1 MTVLLTIIVRKQ
13 FILQHQ
19 SSQKYG
25 IILNC
30 LIILSLLT
38 VQSVS
43 TKYCMAILLN
53 IILYQKT
60 TFSAVCRR
68 IEWLLCYRNHYIKQ
82 IYIHG
87 LHQTVWSGEMTII
100 RANCLVQRLCEM
112 RHKSFY
118 DRAYKLHCGMIVM
131 FIFANYTT
139 SVSCLLIAE
148 LTQQKGGFIIL
159 HQLVYTKYLQDVL
172 AHHHLH
178 CTDKL

>member
-100 RANCLVQRLCEM
+100 RAVSGHHKQLWIAVLQLISTVQ
-112 RHKSFY
+112 
-118 DRAYKLHCGMIVM
+118 VM
-131 FIFANYTT
+131 M
-139 SVSCLLIAE
+139 S
-148 LTQQKGGFIIL
+148 QDIL
-159 HQLVYTKYLQDVL
+159 KVFSINQLVEYYKSSLLLSQLSDQKTTHTRCIIVKYISITIIPQ
-172 AHHHLH
+172 
-178 CTDKL
+178 